1 MIEYKLGFVLIIGR
15 LNVGKLIFVN
25 RVIGYKIVIMFDK
38 V

>member
-15 LNVGKLIFVN
+15 FNVGKFIFVN
-25 RVIGYKIVIMFDK
+25 RVIGYKIVIMLDK